1 MKNEKNKKRM
11 GKREKNKEIS
21 PLGRMEKTKT
31 DEKSTHNP
39 TADQGYVNDKRN
51 DQSKR
56 DKEDRIEEQD
66 IRKKRIQ
73 KHACF
78 HACFLVAKLA
88 YLINSKCLEL
98 SA

>member
-1 MKNEKNKKRM
+1 MKKEKKD
-11 GKREKNKEIS
+11 GK
-21 PLGRMEKTKT
+21 PT
-31 DEKSTHNP
+31 DHP
-39 TADQGYVNDKRN
+39 TADQGYVKDKRN

-78 HACFLVAKLA
+78 HACF
-88 YLINSKCLEL
+88 
-98 SA
+98 

>member
-1 MKNEKNKKRM
+1 M
-11 GKREKNKEIS
+11 GKREKKTETS
-21 PLGRMEKTKT
+21 PLGRMKKTKT

-39 TADQGYVNDKRN
+39 TAGQGYVKDKRN

-56 DKEDRIEEQD
+56 DKEHRKEEQE

-78 HACFLVAKLA
+78 HACF
-88 YLINSKCLEL
+88 
-98 SA
+98 